1 MMDPQKSAKEDVRH
15 FYDQVGWQLEDGE
28 HYQNAHYEDLRPVAQ
43 EYIHRCHLRVNRHLK
58 PAGKFLLDAGSG
70 PIQYPEYLTYSEN
83 YQYRVCADI
92 SIVAL
97 KEARKRT
104 GDKGLMVVADVA
116 NLPFK
121 ADAFDGIV
129 SLHTFHHLSLDDQ
142 ARAYHEAYRVLA
154 PDSSAVIVN
163 GWSESPLM
171 KRWGWVP
178 GLMIGLRNLRARLL
192 GKKPQ
197 SAAPKA
203 AAGEASRP
211 VGTYTVKN
219 DPAWLRKTLGGRMDF
234 EILVW
239 RSLSVNFLRVVFH
252 EKLGGRKLLRWVYN
266 QEERNPHYCGENGQ
280 YPMVVVGKKSAA

>member
-1 MMDPQKSAKEDVRH
+1 MMDPQQSAKENVRH

-70 PIQYPEYLTYSEN
+70 PIQYPEYLTYSEH

-97 KEARKRT
+97 MEARKRS
-104 GDKGLMVVADVA
+104 GEKGLMVVADVA

-121 ADAFDGIV
+121 ADAFNGVV
-129 SLHTFHHLSLDDQ
+129 SLHTFHHLALEDQ
-142 ARAYHEAYRVLA
+142 ARAYAETYRVLA
-154 PDSSAVIVN
+154 PGSSAVVVN

-171 KRWGWVP
+171 KRWNWVAA
-178 GLMIGLRNLRARLL
+178 MMNGLRNIRARLL
-192 GKKPQ
+192 GKAQPAGVAKPVANHSNQ
-197 SAAPKA
+197 
-203 AAGEASRP
+203 P
-211 VGTYTVKN
+211 VGTFTVKN
-219 DPAWLRKTLGGRMDF
+219 DPAWLKKTLTGQMDF

-239 RSLSVNFLRVVFH
+239 RSLSVHFLRAVFH
-252 EKLGGRKLLRWVYN
+252 EKLGGRALLRWVFN
-266 QEERNPHYCGENGQ
+266 QEEHNPTYCGENGQ
-280 YPMVVVGKKSAA
+280 YPLVVVHKKSAV

>member
-1 MMDPQKSAKEDVRH
+1 MMQPQKSAKEDVRH

-28 HYQNAHYEDLRPVAQ
+28 HYQNAHYEDLRPVSQ

-58 PAGKFLLDAGSG
+58 PDGKFLLDAGSG
-70 PIQYPEYLTYSEN
+70 PIQYPEYLTYSEH

-104 GDKGLMVVADVA
+104 GAKGLMVVADVA
-116 NLPFK
+116 NLPFRQN
-121 ADAFDGIV
+121 AFDGAV

-142 ARAYHEAYRVLA
+142 ARAYDETYRVLA
-154 PDSSAVIVN
+154 PGASAVVIN

-171 KRWGWVP
+171 NRWGWVARW
-178 GLMIGLRNLRARLL
+178 MNGLRGLRARLL
-192 GKKPQ
+192 GKNTRPAAKP
-197 SAAPKA
+197 
-203 AAGEASRP
+203 AAGPSESP
-211 VGTYTVKN
+211 TGTFTVKN
-219 DPAWLRKTLGGRMDF
+219 DPAWLKKTLGGRMDF

-239 RSLSVNFLRVVFH
+239 RSLSVNFLRAVFH
-252 EKLGGRKLLRWVYN
+252 EKLGGRALLRWVYN

-280 YPMVVVGKKSAA
+280 YPLVVVRKQSAA

>member
-1 MMDPQKSAKEDVRH
+1 MMDPDKSAKEDVRH

-43 EYIHRCHLRVNRHLK
+43 EYIRRCHLRVNRHLK
-58 PAGKFLLDAGSG
+58 PGGKYLLDAGSG
-70 PIQYPEYLTYSEN
+70 PIQYPEYLTYSES
-83 YQYRVCADI
+83 YKYRVCADI

-104 GDKGLMVVADVA
+104 GAKGLMVLADVA

-121 ADAFDGIV
+121 ADAFDGLV
-129 SLHTFHHLSLDDQ
+129 SLHTFHHLSLEDQ
-142 ARAYHEAYRVLA
+142 ARAYAEAYRVLA
-154 PDSSAVIVN
+154 PDSSAVVVN

-171 KRWGWVP
+171 KRWGWVARV
-178 GLMIGLRNLRARLL
+178 MVGLRNLRARLR

-197 SAAPKA
+197 PVVVKPAAEKA
-203 AAGEASRP
+203 ANP

-219 DPAWLRKTLGGRMDF
+219 DPAWLRETLDGRMDF

-239 RSLSVNFLRVVFH
+239 RSLNVHFLREVFH
-252 EKLGGRKLLRWVYN
+252 EKLGGRALLRWIYN
-266 QEERNPHYCGENGQ
+266 QEERYPHYCGENGQ
-280 YPMVVVGKKSAA
+280 YPLVVLRKKSAA

>member
-1 MMDPQKSAKEDVRH
+1 MMDPQKSVKEDVRN
-15 FYDQVGWQLEDGE
+15 FYDRVGWQLEDGE

-58 PAGKFLLDAGSG
+58 PGGKYLLDAGSG
-70 PIQYPEYLTYSEN
+70 PIQYPEYLTYSEH

-104 GDKGLMVVADVA
+104 GEKGLMVVADVA

-121 ADAFDGIV
+121 EDVFDGAV
-129 SLHTFHHLSLDDQ
+129 SLHTFHHLPLEEQ
-142 ARAYHEAYRVLA
+142 VRAYDEIHRVLA
-154 PDSSAVIVN
+154 PGSSAVVVN

-171 KRWGWVP
+171 KRWGWVARW
-178 GLMIGLRNLRARLL
+178 MNGLRGLRARLL
-192 GKKPQ
+192 GKKHQ
-197 SAAPKA
+197 QAATKPA
-203 AAGEASRP
+203 AQTPEAP
-211 VGTYTVKN
+211 TGTYTVKN
-219 DPAWLRKTLGGRMDF
+219 DAPWLKKTLDGRMDF

-239 RSLSVNFLRVVFH
+239 RSLSVNFLRAVFH
-252 EKLGGRKLLRWVYN
+252 EKLGGRALLRWVYQ

-280 YPMVVVGKKSAA
+280 YPLVVVRK